1 MFTHEVIQNHRYSD
15 ISRNMAATNKPE
27 PILADIMENIIS
39 MKATLTD
46 VQMKIS
52 NLEKLEHK
60 VNEIKENQDQFN
72 FRVVQVEESQEYI
85 SKCFEKQQGDIDK
98 ILATNTRL
106 EKENIQLYSSII
118 ISVHFSILNK
128 KKESNWNNMGVEK

>member
-1 MFTHEVIQNHRYSD
+1 
-15 ISRNMAATNKPE
+15 MAATNKPE
-27 PILADIMENIIS
+27 PTLADIMENIIS

-46 VQMKIS
+46 VQTKIS

-60 VNEIKENQDQFN
+60 INEIKENQDKFT

-85 SKCFEKQQGDIDK
+85 SKCFEKQHGDIDK

-106 EKENIQLYSSII
+106 EKEIQR
-118 ISVHFSILNK
+118 
-128 KKESNWNNMGVEK
+128 